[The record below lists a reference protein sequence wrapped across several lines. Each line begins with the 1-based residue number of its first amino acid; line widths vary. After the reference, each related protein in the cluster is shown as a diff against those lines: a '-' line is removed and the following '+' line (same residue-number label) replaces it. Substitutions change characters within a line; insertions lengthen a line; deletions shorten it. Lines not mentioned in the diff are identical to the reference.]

1 MSFETSKIIHSDPT
15 YEKPAHILEPIS
27 FYTVIFVFQIKKS
40 PCWFSDNHPTRTF
53 GWVSFLSRL
62 SGSPLPTWFAR
73 WRINLL
79 RRRPRRCRFDP
90 WVRKMP
96 WRRKWQPTTVF
107 LPREIPWT
115 EEPGRL
121 QSMGS
126 QRVRHNW
133 VTKHTCLYKYI
144 WRGKGENSFFF
155 KLLIVVNYW
164 IWKFN
169 SCVFMLLLQAP
180 LGDSRKKWKRSANP
194 QRSVCLILT
203 SFLWLPKCK
212 AVLF

>member
-79 RRRPRRCRFDP
+79 CRRPRRCRFDP

-107 LPREIPWT
+107 LP
-115 EEPGRL
+115 
-121 QSMGS
+121 
-126 QRVRHNW
+126 
-133 VTKHTCLYKYI
+133 
-144 WRGKGENSFFF
+144 GKSHG
-155 KLLIVVNYW
+155 
-164 IWKFN
+164 
-169 SCVFMLLLQAP
+169 
-180 LGDSRKKWKRSANP
+180 
-194 QRSVCLILT
+194 QRSLAGYSPWGHKESDTTEWLSTHVSINISGEERERILF
-203 SFLWLPKCK
+203 FLNCWLLWTIESESSTLVFSCFFYR
-212 AVLF
+212 LH